1 MPRQNPSDHNPPDEP
16 RSAILLRTE
25 LRDCAPDTPPTAILH
40 LTIAEGTFD
49 FSAGQ
54 YLEVLHPKG
63 ESIPLSIA
71 SPAFEL
77 PKFGL
82 HYRSMAGALG
92 AAAMDDLLSAIGDG
106 SGKLTIRGPAGS
118 VRVDAEETRR
128 VLLIAGGTGMAQAL
142 SVAATLE
149 ATGTHR
155 DHELLA
161 CADISADFYC
171 TDLFERLSCL
181 NCHFIADADRSPA
194 NRALA
199 WLRERAL
206 GLMPARIIASGSP
219 GFVYAATDV
228 LLELGIARQSI
239 ESDVFDYAPR

>member
-77 PKFGL
+77 PKFRL
-82 HYRSMAGALG
+82 HYRSMPGAPG

-128 VLLIAGGTGMAQAL
+128 VLLIAGGFVVVG
-142 SVAATLE
+142 
-149 ATGTHR
+149 
-155 DHELLA
+155 ELLTPLLVGPLLMGVLQQLA
-161 CADISADFYC
+161 IQ
-171 TDLFERLSCL
+171 
-181 NCHFIADADRSPA
+181 SP
-194 NRALA
+194 
-199 WLRERAL
+199 LREGVAVGSDALLVEQDEFLRDLAHFGLDAAL
-206 GLMPARIIASGSP
+206 GLGEVRTA
-219 GFVYAATDV
+219 
-228 LLELGIARQSI
+228 ELVQR
-239 ESDVFDYAPR
+239 R